1 MRKTQQLRRRK
12 NKYPHRMSRKGYA
25 GLEDELSESMEEE
38 EIDRAT
44 LWIKARQTKQGTFK
58 DEETKQCAEK
68 IVTLKE
74 KVAIGEL
81 NTSGSDDVLTLALGT
96 PEHPGRVRGVGGYV
110 NPSIYFHFPK
120 RRKESIQEAV
130 KVSVQ
135 KILQEQKEKIIEE
148 AKEQILQEHKEKI
161 IENAKEQII
170 AEERAFWIAKFAE
183 LEAKVDGR
191 RSGTSNKSNLHGSV
205 GSCSQTDIPG
215 VGEVSKKKEKDAKSV
230 PINHKH
236 NDQGKLAE
244 VVDNAKLEEDQAQV
258 HDDPI
263 GYIDL
268 TTKQEKSKVMGVE
281 IDAKLALGSIDHIVA
296 LATIMECDDSSQTC
310 HGYPLG
316 DNNVRVS
323 VYCVVDEKALVPFP
337 VADEILTVRQAMGSW
352 VAWPKELVIMSHDK
366 KFTKDKAEKRKRKKL
381 VLEEDENAKV
391 LISLKSLAPSLPA
404 PLKILCNW
412 GEEAFKDG
420 RAITFEMESEV
431 FGYQRKTFILGS
443 DVERIASMREVTGNC
458 IVYTRGT
465 FLIY

>member
-1 MRKTQQLRRRK
+1 M
-12 NKYPHRMSRKGYA
+12 
-25 GLEDELSESMEEE
+25 
-38 EIDRAT
+38 
-44 LWIKARQTKQGTFK
+44 
-58 DEETKQCAEK
+58 
-68 IVTLKE
+68 
-74 KVAIGEL
+74 
-81 NTSGSDDVLTLALGT
+81 GT

-110 NPSIYFHFPK
+110 NPSVYFHFPK
-120 RRKESIQEAV
+120 RIKESIQEAV

-161 IENAKEQII
+161 IEEAKGQII
-170 AEERAFWIAKFAE
+170 AEERAFWVAKFTE

-191 RSGTSNKSNLHGSV
+191 HSGTPEKSNLHVSV
-205 GSCSQTDIPG
+205 GSCFQTFIHG
-215 VGEVSKKKEKDAKSV
+215 VGEVRCDVMEEAATRFDGKSVQKFLDTMEEKLVPKRVSKKKEKDAKSV
-230 PINHKH
+230 PINHKQ

-263 GYIDL
+263 GSTDL
-268 TTKQEKSKVMGVE
+268 TTQQEKSKVIGVE

-296 LATIMECDDSSQTC
+296 LATVMECDDSSLTC
-310 HGYPLG
+310 HDYPLG

-323 VYCVVDEKALVPFP
+323 VYCALDEKALVPFP

-366 KFTKDKAEKRKRKKL
+366 KFTKDKADKRKRKKL
-381 VLEEDENAKV
+381 VMEEDENAKV
-391 LISLKSLAPSLPA
+391 LASLKSLAPSLPA

-412 GEEAFKDG
+412 GEEAFQDG
-420 RAITFEMESEV
+420 RAITFEMEYEV

-458 IVYTRGT
+458 IVVYQRYPFDVLT
-465 FLIY
+465 